1 MNRHYV
7 GKYMCRWEM
16 KGKQNRYRAL
26 HDLSEE
32 RNRRLRWPFLTLR
45 HTPKEEHA
53 KEIIK
58 TFKAKKKQ
66 KISTT
71 NEGKNEKATKQ
82 QCQTKTNSKVRN
94 GVFYDVYDSNCS

>member
-1 MNRHYV
+1 
-7 GKYMCRWEM
+7 MCRWEM
-16 KGKQNRYRAL
+16 KGKQNRYWAL

-58 TFKAKKKQ
+58 TFKAKKNQ
-66 KISTT
+66 KNI
-71 NEGKNEKATKQ
+71 NNKRGKE
-82 QCQTKTNSKVRN
+82 
-94 GVFYDVYDSNCS
+94 